1 MRVRT
6 GGRDMTALVEMVRAL
21 RDVTKAEAIAVVN
34 RDGGIVAADLPR
46 NVSQETFSI
55 MCAAILG
62 AGMTAAT
69 ELGHAAPHRV
79 LLESRDATVVTTV
92 DRVAPSPSAAVVGRN
107 RTKYHAEPIT
117 PPSHTIRN
125 VNRSGR
131 TRSIAIST
139 RARMPPAYRR
149 ISGGTAIAVEI
160 HSTNGISRAAMT
172 RNPRRHFH
180 RISVD
185 HLTVGSPPAETPDPL

>member
-55 MCAAILG
+55 MCAAI
-62 AGMTAAT
+62 

-79 LLESRDATVVTTV
+79 LLESRDATVVIQEIGRRAMV
-92 DRVAPSPSAAVVGRN
+92 VIVVPPERVVSDLDP
-107 RTKYHAEPIT
+107 
-117 PPSHTIRN
+117 
-125 VNRSGR
+125 
-131 TRSIAIST
+131 AIS
-139 RARMPPAYRR
+139 RFAQAAAR
-149 ISGGTAIAVEI
+149 
-160 HSTNGISRAAMT
+160 
-172 RNPRRHFH
+172 
-180 RISVD
+180 D
-185 HLTVGSPPAETPDPL
+185 LD